1 MKKFKVT
8 MIIVYILIIVSF
20 IGIFFTGKTSNK
32 VLRTKVQ
39 NRNNEG
45 LIVTDERIFDEA
57 DILTE
62 TEEYSLQ
69 KYMDKVSKEKQVD
82 IVIVTT
88 NDAEGKYPREY
99 AENFYKTHDFG
110 YEDSDGTGL
119 LYLISLDKSV
129 TGNRELWMTT
139 AKEAKDYFS
148 ESRID
153 SVLDNIYNTLTAD
166 EELNYYGSCNE
177 FIKGIEKYMN
187 VSESVPVFLTKW
199 YSKLGIALV
208 ITLII
213 FFILIFNF
221 GGKKTTTAETYLD
234 VNSIKRNIKE
244 DTYMYTN
251 TTKTKIEKS
260 SSSSGSS
267 SGGSSSGGGYGGG
280 GRSF

>member
-8 MIIVYILIIVSF
+8 MIIVYILTIISF

-139 AKEAKDYFS
+139 AKEAKNYFS
-148 ESRID
+148 QSRID

-221 GGKKTTTAETYLD
+221 GGKKTTTAETYLN

>member
-8 MIIVYILIIVSF
+8 MIIVYILIIISF

-39 NRNNEG
+39 NRNNQG

-88 NDAEGKYPREY
+88 NDAEGKQPREY
-99 AENFYKTHDFG
+99 AEDFYKSHDFG

-139 AKEAKDYFS
+139 AKDAKDYFS
-148 ESRID
+148 QSRID

-208 ITLII
+208 ITMII

-244 DTYMYTN
+244 DTYMYTR

-267 SGGSSSGGGYGGG
+267 SRGSSSGGGYGGG

>member
-8 MIIVYILIIVSF
+8 MIIVYILIIISF

-88 NDAEGKYPREY
+88 NDAEGKQPREY
-99 AENFYKTHDFG
+99 AEDFYKSHDFG

-221 GGKKTTTAETYLD
+221 GGKKTTTAETYLN

>member
-8 MIIVYILIIVSF
+8 MIIVYILIIISF

-139 AKEAKDYFS
+139 AKEAKNYFS
-148 ESRID
+148 QSRID

-221 GGKKTTTAETYLD
+221 GGKKTTTAETYLN

>member
-208 ITLII
+208 ITMII

-221 GGKKTTTAETYLD
+221 GGKKTTTAETYLN

>member
-8 MIIVYILIIVSF
+8 MTIVYILIIISF

-88 NDAEGKYPREY
+88 NDAEGKQPREY
-99 AENFYKTHDFG
+99 AEDFYKTHDFG

-129 TGNRELWMTT
+129 TGNRELLMTT

-148 ESRID
+148 QSRID
-153 SVLDNIYNTLTAD
+153 SVLDNIYN
-166 EELNYYGSCNE
+166 
-177 FIKGIEKYMN
+177 I
-187 VSESVPVFLTKW
+187 W
-199 YSKLGIALV
+199 
-208 ITLII
+208 II
-213 FFILIFNF
+213 P
-221 GGKKTTTAETYLD
+221 
-234 VNSIKRNIKE
+234 NSW
-244 DTYMYTN
+244 
-251 TTKTKIEKS
+251 
-260 SSSSGSS
+260 
-267 SGGSSSGGGYGGG
+267 
-280 GRSF
+280 

>member
-8 MIIVYILIIVSF
+8 MIIVYILIIISF

-88 NDAEGKYPREY
+88 NDAEGKQPREY
-99 AENFYKTHDFG
+99 AEDFYKTHDFG

-139 AKEAKDYFS
+139 AKDAKNYFS
-148 ESRID
+148 QSRID

-221 GGKKTTTAETYLD
+221 GGKKTTTAETYLN

-267 SGGSSSGGGYGGG
+267 SGRSSSGGGYGGG

>member
-88 NDAEGKYPREY
+88 NDAEGKQPREY

-148 ESRID
+148 QSRID

-208 ITLII
+208 ITMII

-244 DTYMYTN
+244 DTYMYTR

-267 SGGSSSGGGYGGG
+267 SRGSSSGGGYGGG

>member
-8 MIIVYILIIVSF
+8 MIIVYILIIISF

-88 NDAEGKYPREY
+88 NDAEGKQPREY

-148 ESRID
+148 QSRID

-208 ITLII
+208 ITMII

-244 DTYMYTN
+244 DTYMYTR

>member
-88 NDAEGKYPREY
+88 NDAEGKQPREY

-139 AKEAKDYFS
+139 AKDAKDYFS
-148 ESRID
+148 QSRID

-208 ITLII
+208 ITMII

-244 DTYMYTN
+244 DTYMYTK

>member
-8 MIIVYILIIVSF
+8 MIIVYILIIISF

-39 NRNNEG
+39 NRNNQG

-88 NDAEGKYPREY
+88 NDAEGKQPREY
-99 AENFYKTHDFG
+99 AEDFYKSHDFG

-148 ESRID
+148 QSRID

-208 ITLII
+208 ITMII

-244 DTYMYTN
+244 DTYMYTR

>member
-1 MKKFKVT
+1 MKKFKKT
-8 MIIVYILIIVSF
+8 MIIVYILIAISF
-20 IGIFFTGKTSNK
+20 VGITAFGRGANEISRSKAET
-32 VLRTKVQ
+32 
-39 NRNNEG
+39 RNNEG

-88 NDAEGKYPREY
+88 NDAEGKQPREY
-99 AENFYKTHDFG
+99 AEDFYKSHDFG

-129 TGNRELWMTT
+129 TGNRELWITT
-139 AKEAKDYFS
+139 AKHAKDYFS
-148 ESRID
+148 QSRID

-187 VSESVPVFLTKW
+187 VSKSVPVFLTKW
-199 YSKLGIALV
+199 YSKFGIALV
-208 ITLII
+208 VTLII
-213 FFILIFNF
+213 FLMFIINF
-221 GGKKTTTAETYLD
+221 GGKNTTTAETYLNF
-234 VNSIKRNIKE
+234 NSIKRNSKSDIFTHK
-244 DTYMYTN
+244 DVK
-251 TTKTKIEKS
+251 KTKIEKS
-260 SSSSGSS
+260 SDSSSGSS
-267 SGGSSSGGGYGGG
+267 SSSGGSSYGGG

>member
-8 MIIVYILIIVSF
+8 MIIVYILIIISF

-88 NDAEGKYPREY
+88 NDAEGKQPREY
-99 AENFYKTHDFG
+99 AEDFYKTHDFG

-148 ESRID
+148 QSRID

-208 ITLII
+208 ITMII

-221 GGKKTTTAETYLD
+221 GGKKTTTAETYLN

>member
-139 AKEAKDYFS
+139 AKDAKNYFS
-148 ESRID
+148 QSRID

-221 GGKKTTTAETYLD
+221 GGKKTTAAETYLD

>member
-32 VLRTKVQ
+32 VLRTNVQ

-221 GGKKTTTAETYLD
+221 GGKKTTTAETYLN

>member
-8 MIIVYILIIVSF
+8 MIIVYILIIISF

-39 NRNNEG
+39 NRNNQG

-88 NDAEGKYPREY
+88 NDAEGKQPREY
-99 AENFYKTHDFG
+99 AEDFYKSHDFG

-139 AKEAKDYFS
+139 AKDAKDYFS
-148 ESRID
+148 QSRID

-208 ITLII
+208 ITMII

-244 DTYMYTN
+244 DTYMYTR

>member
-8 MIIVYILIIVSF
+8 MIIVYILIIISF

-39 NRNNEG
+39 NRNNQG

-88 NDAEGKYPREY
+88 NDAEGKQPREY
-99 AENFYKTHDFG
+99 AEDFYKTHDFG

-148 ESRID
+148 QSRID

-221 GGKKTTTAETYLD
+221 GGKKTTTAETYLN

-244 DTYMYTN
+244 DTYMYTR

>member
-8 MIIVYILIIVSF
+8 MIIVYILIIISF

-32 VLRTKVQ
+32 VLRNKVE

-88 NDAEGKYPREY
+88 NDAEGKQPREY
-99 AENFYKTHDFG
+99 AEDFYKTHDFG

-139 AKEAKDYFS
+139 AKDAKDYFS
-148 ESRID
+148 QSRID

-208 ITLII
+208 VTMII

-244 DTYMYTN
+244 DTYMYTR

>member
-8 MIIVYILIIVSF
+8 MIIVYILIIISF

-88 NDAEGKYPREY
+88 NDAEGKQPREY
-99 AENFYKTHDFG
+99 AEDFYKTHDFG

-148 ESRID
+148 QSRID

-208 ITLII
+208 ITIMI

-244 DTYMYTN
+244 DTYMYTR

>member
-8 MIIVYILIIVSF
+8 MIIVYILIIISF

-88 NDAEGKYPREY
+88 NDAEGKQPREY
-99 AENFYKTHDFG
+99 AEDFYKTHDFG

-148 ESRID
+148 QSRID

-221 GGKKTTTAETYLD
+221 GGKKTTTAETYLN

>member
-8 MIIVYILIIVSF
+8 MIIVYILTIISF

-88 NDAEGKYPREY
+88 NDAEGKQPREY
-99 AENFYKTHDFG
+99 AEDFYKTHDFG

-148 ESRID
+148 QSRID

-208 ITLII
+208 ITMII

-244 DTYMYTN
+244 DTYMYTR

>member
-8 MIIVYILIIVSF
+8 MIIVYIMIIISF

-88 NDAEGKYPREY
+88 DDAEGKQPREY

-139 AKEAKDYFS
+139 AKHAKDYFS
-148 ESRID
+148 QSRID

-208 ITLII
+208 ITMII

-244 DTYMYTN
+244 DTYMYTR

>member
-88 NDAEGKYPREY
+88 NDAEGKQPREY
-99 AENFYKTHDFG
+99 AEDFYKTHDFG

-267 SGGSSSGGGYGGG
+267 SGRSSSGGGYGGG

>member
-88 NDAEGKYPREY
+88 NDAEGKQPREY
-99 AENFYKTHDFG
+99 AEDFYKTHDFG

-148 ESRID
+148 QSRID

-208 ITLII
+208 ITMII

-244 DTYMYTN
+244 DTYMYTR

>member
-1 MKKFKVT
+1 MKKFKIT
-8 MIIVYILIIVSF
+8 MIIVYILIIISF

-88 NDAEGKYPREY
+88 NDAEGKQPREY

-139 AKEAKDYFS
+139 AKDAKDYFS
-148 ESRID
+148 QSRID

-208 ITLII
+208 ITMII

-244 DTYMYTN
+244 DTYMYTK

>member
-1 MKKFKVT
+1 M
-8 MIIVYILIIVSF
+8 
-20 IGIFFTGKTSNK
+20 
-32 VLRTKVQ
+32 
-39 NRNNEG
+39 
-45 LIVTDERIFDEA
+45 
-57 DILTE
+57 
-62 TEEYSLQ
+62 Q

-88 NDAEGKYPREY
+88 NDAEGKQPREY
-99 AENFYKTHDFG
+99 AEDFYKTHDFG

-221 GGKKTTTAETYLD
+221 GGKKTTTAETYLN

>member
-45 LIVTDERIFDEA
+45 LIVTNERIFDEA

-148 ESRID
+148 QSRID

-221 GGKKTTTAETYLD
+221 GGKKTTTAETYLN

>member
-8 MIIVYILIIVSF
+8 MIIVYILIIISF

-221 GGKKTTTAETYLD
+221 GGKKTTTAETYLN

>member
-221 GGKKTTTAETYLD
+221 GGKKTTTAETYLN

>member
-88 NDAEGKYPREY
+88 NDAEGKQPREY

-148 ESRID
+148 QSRID

-208 ITLII
+208 ITMII

-244 DTYMYTN
+244 DTYMYTR

>member
-187 VSESVPVFLTKW
+187 VSESLPVFLTKW

-221 GGKKTTTAETYLD
+221 GGKKTTTAETYLN

>member
-8 MIIVYILIIVSF
+8 MIIVYILIIISF

-88 NDAEGKYPREY
+88 NDAEGKQPREY

-208 ITLII
+208 ITMII

-221 GGKKTTTAETYLD
+221 GGKKTTAAETYLD

-244 DTYMYTN
+244 DTYMYTR

>member
-8 MIIVYILIIVSF
+8 MIIVYILIIISF

-88 NDAEGKYPREY
+88 NDAEGKQPREY
-99 AENFYKTHDFG
+99 AEDFYKTHDFG

-148 ESRID
+148 QSRID

-208 ITLII
+208 ITMII

-244 DTYMYTN
+244 DTYMYTR

>member
-208 ITLII
+208 ITMII

-221 GGKKTTTAETYLD
+221 GGKKTTAAETYLD

-244 DTYMYTN
+244 DTYMYTR

>member
-8 MIIVYILIIVSF
+8 MIIVYILIIISF

-88 NDAEGKYPREY
+88 NDAEGKQPREY
-99 AENFYKTHDFG
+99 AEDFYKTHDFG

-221 GGKKTTTAETYLD
+221 GGKKTTTAETYLN